1 MADGPKWGRV
11 CSLAK
16 IGDKFMPSPHRDHRH
31 HRHQSHRQYH
41 HHHRSSIIFNIMV
54 SLATSLC
61 VSQRPRQPRTG
72 SSKENGSFEKN
83 IQLLTFMNTLS
94 AVVQQDPFESPRKRV
109 VNDINHRKLRR
120 PAFYKNSVYQKTS
133 EFPPW
138 RRYPTRD
145 ASQAETVR
153 GNALMCLWLSPRRPQ
168 ATGISYFLDCI
179 VLYFCISVLYL
190 WSCLRWAGGTGKSY
204 LLCIVEPDLWGHGNI
219 VAWCAAQEISNCL
232 WLSTIPKISQIIP
245 TISQII
251 IIFKTSSAFSLPVAL
266 VDFFI
271 VRVVNRIKYWAL
283 GRLQKFINNCHRI
296 LFLGWTIVKK
306 KVSALLPWSNSV
318 TWRDN

>member
-1 MADGPKWGRV
+1 MGTRV
-11 CSLAK
+11 QLGQDWWQVYALPPSWSPSSPTSSKSSPISSSSSQQRHIHHHGQL
-16 IGDKFMPSPHRDHRH
+16 GDKFMCFPAPTTAKDWELEGKRL
-31 HRHQSHRQYH
+31 
-41 HHHRSSIIFNIMV
+41 V
-54 SLATSLC
+54 W
-61 VSQRPRQPRTG
+61 
-72 SSKENGSFEKN
+72 KN

-94 AVVQQDPFESPRKRV
+94 AVVQQDPFESPRKRM
-109 VNDINHRKLRR
+109 VNDVNHRKLRR

-204 LLCIVEPDLWGHGNI
+204 LLCIVEPDLWGHGII
-219 VAWCAAQEISNCL
+219 VDWWAAQEISNCL
-232 WLSTIPKISQIIP
+232 WLSTIPTISQTIP
-245 TISQII
+245 TIISQII

-306 KVSALLPWSNSV
+306 KYQLLLP
-318 TWRDN
+318 

>member
-1 MADGPKWGRV
+1 MAHGPKWGRV

-16 IGDKFMPSPHRDHRH
+16 IGDKFMPPPPRVITSITTIIKVIANIIIIIAAA
-31 HRHQSHRQYH
+31 SYSSSWSAWRQVYVFPSAH
-41 HHHRSSIIFNIMV
+41 D
-54 SLATSLC
+54 
-61 VSQRPRQPRTG
+61 SQGLGARRKTVRL
-72 SSKENGSFEKN
+72 KKN

-94 AVVQQDPFESPRKRV
+94 AVVQQEPFESPRKRM

-190 WSCLRWAGGTGKSY
+190 WSCLRWARGTGKSY

-219 VAWCAAQEISNCL
+219 GAWWAAQEISNCL
-232 WLSTIPKISQIIP
+232 WLSTIPTI
-245 TISQII
+245 ISQII

-271 VRVVNRIKYWAL
+271 VTVVYRIKYWAL

-306 KVSALLPWSNSV
+306 KYQLLLPWSNSV
-318 TWRDN
+318 TCRDN

>member
-1 MADGPKWGRV
+1 MGTRV
-11 CSLAK
+11 QLGQDWWQVYA
-16 IGDKFMPSPHRDHRH
+16 PSPQGDHLH
-31 HRHQSHRQYH
+31 HHHHQSHRQYH
-41 HHHRSSIIFNIMV
+41 HHHHIQHHGQLGDKFMCFPAPTTAKDWELEGKRLV
-54 SLATSLC
+54 W
-61 VSQRPRQPRTG
+61 
-72 SSKENGSFEKN
+72 KN

-153 GNALMCLWLSPRRPQ
+153 GNALMCLWLSPPRPQ

-190 WSCLRWAGGTGKSY
+190 WSCLWWAGGTGKSY

-232 WLSTIPKISQIIP
+232 WLSTIPTI
-245 TISQII
+245 ISQII
-251 IIFKTSSAFSLPVAL
+251 IIFKTSSACRACRFFHCHSCLQDQILGPGQTSKIYQQLPSN
-266 VDFFI
+266 I
-271 VRVVNRIKYWAL
+271 VFRVNYC
-283 GRLQKFINNCHRI
+283 Q
-296 LFLGWTIVKK
+296 K
-306 KVSALLPWSNSV
+306 KVSAL
-318 TWRDN
+318 